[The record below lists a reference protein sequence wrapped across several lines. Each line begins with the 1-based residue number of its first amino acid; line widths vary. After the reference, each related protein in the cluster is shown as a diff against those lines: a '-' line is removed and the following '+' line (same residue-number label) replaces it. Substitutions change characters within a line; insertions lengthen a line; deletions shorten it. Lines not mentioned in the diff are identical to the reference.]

1 MQANHA
7 KTLKEMD
14 DREEALDVVGAAA
27 EIAVMEVRSNVGLE
41 PHEFDG
47 WFATAD
53 GTEGR
58 RAA

>member
-1 MQANHA
+1 VFSY
-7 KTLKEMD
+7 
-14 DREEALDVVGAAA
+14 RFRIALGAAA
-27 EIAVMEVRSNVGLE
+27 EVAIMEVRSNVGLE
-41 PHEFDG
+41 PQAFDG